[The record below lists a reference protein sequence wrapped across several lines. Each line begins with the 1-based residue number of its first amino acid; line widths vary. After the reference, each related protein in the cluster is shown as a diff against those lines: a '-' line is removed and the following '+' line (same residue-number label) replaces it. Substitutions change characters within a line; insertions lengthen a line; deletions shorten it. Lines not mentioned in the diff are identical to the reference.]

1 MTATTLKIDTVEA
14 CVDRI
19 LETVGKTVRLG
30 LPLGLGKPPEFVNAL
45 YQRAK
50 ADPTIHLEIYTALSL
65 EVPPPGEG
73 LQKALL
79 GPFFERVFGNYPGLD
94 YMRDLRKGAVPANIK
109 VHEFY
114 FKSGSMLDNSMAQQN
129 YICTNYTHA
138 PRDIISHGVNVL
150 AQTVA
155 HRVRNGRDEYSLS
168 CNPETTLDIL
178 PNIQQRKAQGEAILL
193 IGVVNEHL
201 PFMPHDA
208 QIDESILDIVI
219 NNKAYYS
226 TLFAPPKMPVTTID
240 YMIGLHA
247 STLIP
252 DGGTLQIGIGS
263 LGDAIVYGCQLRHQ
277 NPAQYQEIARELQID
292 AKWGDLI
299 HREGGLGAFEKGL
312 YGNSEMFIDGFFTLI
327 KDGILKRRVYEHEGL
342 QRLLNEG
349 KIHEQLRPDT
359 LDVLLQERVI
369 HSRLQRQ
376 DIAFLNYFGIFSPA
390 VKLDKHTITTESGQ
404 TFSWDIHDDANRRAI
419 SDACLGKQLK
429 HGRIMH
435 GGFFLGQKSFYEGLK
450 HLDPETLDAINMTRI
465 SYVNQLYGGEQVKRY
480 QRVNARFI
488 NTVFLVNLLGAAT
501 SDALEN
507 GHVVSGVGGQYNFVA
522 QAHELEGARSILMLK
537 STREKNS
544 HTQSNLVWN
553 YGHTTIPRHLRDIY
567 VTEYGIAD
575 VRGKCDS
582 EVIAALV
589 NIADSRFQSDLLQKA
604 KRAGK
609 LSADYT
615 IPEMF
620 RHNTPERLEQIA
632 AKFRANGLL
641 PAFPLGTDFTV
652 EELVVARS
660 LKAVKAKTE
669 SKSVVIKALMK
680 TLREG
685 NKPAPEKVL
694 PYLERI
700 NLTAPQDL
708 KDRIARTL
716 LIEELESALK

>member
-1 MTATTLKIDTVEA
+1 MTTTTLKIDTVEA
-14 CVDRI
+14 CVDTI
-19 LETVGKTVRLG
+19 LATVGKTIRLG
-30 LPLGLGKPPEFVNAL
+30 MPLGLGKPPEFVNAI

-50 ADPTIHLEIYTALSL
+50 ADPSIHLEIYTALSL
-65 EVPPPGEG
+65 EVPSAGEG

-79 GPFFERVFGNYPGLD
+79 EPFFERVFGNYPGLD
-94 YMRDLRKGAVPANIK
+94 YMRDLRKDAVPANIK

-114 FKSGSMLDNSMAQQN
+114 FKSGSLLDNNLAQQN

-138 PRDIISHGVNVL
+138 PRDILSHGVNVL

-155 HRVRNGRDEYSLS
+155 HRVRHGRDEYSLS

-178 PNIQQRKAQGEAILL
+178 PAVLQRKADGEKILV

-208 QIDESILDIVI
+208 QIDESLLDIVI

-226 TLFAPPKMPVTTID
+226 TLFAPPKMPVTTVD

-277 NPAQYQEIARELQID
+277 NPAQYQEIARELQIE

-299 HREGGLGAFEKGL
+299 KREGGMGPFETGL

-359 LDVLLQERVI
+359 LDVLMQERVI

-390 VKLDKHTITTESGQ
+390 VTLEKHTITTESGQ
-404 TFSWDIHDDANRRAI
+404 SFSWDIHDDANRRAI
-419 SDACLGKQLK
+419 TEACLGKQLK

-450 HLDPETLDAINMTRI
+450 HLDAETLDAINMTHI
-465 SYVNQLYGGEQVKRY
+465 SYVNQLYGHEQVKRQ
-480 QRVNARFI
+480 QRLNARFI

-507 GHVVSGVGGQYNFVA
+507 GRIVSGVGGQYNFVV
-522 QAHELEGARSILMLK
+522 QGHELQGARSILMLK

-544 HTQSNLVWN
+544 HSQSNLVWN

-582 EVIAALV
+582 DVVAALL
-589 NIADSRFQSDLLQKA
+589 NIADSRFQPDLLQKA
-604 KRAGK
+604 KQAGK
-609 LSADYT
+609 LQADYS

-632 AKFRANGLL
+632 AKFRAKGLL

-652 EELVVARS
+652 EELVIARS
-660 LKAVKAKTE
+660 LKAIKAKTE
-669 SKSVVIKALMK
+669 SKSVVIKALLK

-685 NKPAPEKVL
+685 NKPVPEKLL

-700 NLTAPQDL
+700 KLTQPQDL